1 MRALAQA
8 LMPHL
13 IIAPI
18 LLPLLTACLLLLLDG
33 RRHRI
38 RGMIGLAAALA
49 NLVIAAL
56 LLSWAGSGHP
66 TAYGVYLP
74 SNWDMPFGI
83 VLVADRLSALL
94 LLTAA
99 IVALMALLFAVARWH
114 KAGAHFHPL
123 FQIQIMGLNGAF
135 LTGDLFNL
143 FVFFEVML
151 AASYGLLLHGSG
163 PSRVRTGL
171 HYLAINLVAS
181 SLFLIGAALIYGVTG
196 TLNMADI
203 AARIPQVASGDRALL
218 HAGFAVLGV
227 AFLAKAATWPLNFWL
242 VPAYAAASA
251 PAAAIF
257 ALLTKVGVY
266 VLLRFSTL
274 MFSEQAGASAGFGS
288 DWLLWGG
295 TATLAAG
302 AFGMFSTQRPGR
314 LAGFAVIV
322 SSGTLLAV
330 LGLARPELTAG
341 ALYYLPSSTLGVA
354 AFFLLAELMERSRSA
369 DVAGARAPEDEED
382 HLPFP
387 LAELELDKDVNLDE
401 DEEML
406 IGHAIPAAT
415 ALLGLAFICCT
426 LLVAGLPPLSS
437 FIGKFV
443 LLSALVPGLS
453 ADTLHVESLLTWV
466 LPVLIVVSGLC
477 ALVALSRVGIRF
489 FWTPVDRE
497 APLLRVVEFV
507 PIALLVTVCIVM
519 SVRAEPVMRY
529 ATATAEALYH
539 PAGYID
545 AVLSAR
551 PRPTPTNAERL
562 GLQGPEATP

>member
-196 TLNMADI
+196 TLHMADI
-203 AARIPQVASGDRALL
+203 AARIPQVATSDRALL

-227 AFLAKAATWPLNFWL
+227 AFLAKAAMWPLNFWL

-507 PIALLVTVCIVM
+507 PIAVLVTVCIVM

-529 ATATAEALYH
+529 ATATAEALYS
-539 PAGYID
+539 PTGYID

>member
-196 TLNMADI
+196 TLHMADI

-227 AFLAKAATWPLNFWL
+227 AFLAKAAMWPLNFWL

-507 PIALLVTVCIVM
+507 PIAVLVTVCIVM

-529 ATATAEALYH
+529 ATATAEALYS
-539 PAGYID
+539 PTGYID

>member
-507 PIALLVTVCIVM
+507 PIAVLVTVCIVM

-529 ATATAEALYH
+529 ATATAEALYS
-539 PAGYID
+539 PTGYID

>member
-13 IIAPI
+13 AIVPI
-18 LLPLLTACLLLLLDG
+18 LLPLITAGILLLLDG
-33 RRHRI
+33 RRRRI
-38 RGMIGLAAALA
+38 RGLIGLTAALA

-56 LLSWAGSGHP
+56 LMSWAGSGEP
-66 TAYGVYLP
+66 SAYGVYLP
-74 SNWDMPFGI
+74 SNWDVPFGI
-83 VLVADRLSALL
+83 VLVVDRLSALL
-94 LLTAA
+94 LVTAA
-99 IVALMALLFAVARWH
+99 VVALMALLFGLARWH

-163 PSRVRTGL
+163 PSRVRAGL
-171 HYLAINLVAS
+171 HYVAINLVAS

-196 TLNMADI
+196 TLNMGDI
-203 AARIPQVASGDRALL
+203 AARMPDVATADRPLL

-227 AFLAKAATWPLNFWL
+227 AFLAKAAMWPLNFWL
-242 VPAYAAASA
+242 VPAYSSASA
-251 PAAAIF
+251 PAGAIF

-274 MFSEQAGASAGFGS
+274 MFSEQAGDSAGFGAQ
-288 DWLLWGG
+288 WLVWGG

-330 LGLARPELTAG
+330 LGLARPELTTG

-354 AFFLLAELMERSRSA
+354 AFFLLAELMERSRNA
-369 DVAGARAPEDEED
+369 DATGGRAPEDEED
-382 HLPFP
+382 HLPFA
-387 LAELELDKDVNLDE
+387 LAELELDKDANLD
-401 DEEML
+401 DKEEML
-406 IGHAIPAAT
+406 VGRAIPAAT

-426 LLVAGLPPLSS
+426 LLVAGLPPLSG
-437 FIGKFV
+437 FIGKFA
-443 LLSALVPGLS
+443 LLSALLPGLGAS
-453 ADTLHVESLLTWV
+453 GGALSDWV
-466 LPVLIVVSGLC
+466 LPALIVLSGLC
-477 ALVALSRVGIRF
+477 ALVALSRVGIRY
-489 FWTPVDRE
+489 FWAPVGRA
-497 APLLRVVEFV
+497 APVLSVVEFV
-507 PIALLVTVCIVM
+507 PIALLMTVCVVLT
-519 SVRAEPVMRY
+519 VRAEPLLRY
-529 ATATAEALYH
+529 ASATAASLYA
-539 PAGYID
+539 PEGYIH
-545 AVLSAR
+545 AVLSAK
-551 PRPTPTNAERL
+551 PLPTPTNAQRL
-562 GLQGPEATP
+562 GFTLPEAPP

>member
-1 MRALAQA
+1 MRAFAQA

-13 IIAPI
+13 TIVPI

-49 NLVIAAL
+49 NLAVAVL
-56 LLSWAGSGHP
+56 LLFWVGSDRP
-66 TAYGVYLP
+66 AAYGVYLP
-74 SNWDMPFGI
+74 SNWDVPFGI

-171 HYLAINLVAS
+171 HYLAINLLAS

-203 AARIPQVASGDRALL
+203 AARIPQVATSDRALL

-227 AFLAKAATWPLNFWL
+227 AFLAKAAMWPLNFWL

-551 PRPTPTNAERL
+551 PRTTPTNAERL